1 MSKSIQTDK
10 SFVKLLTLLMV
21 IYGIQRGESHIA
33 GFLLDEEDAQP
44 AAVAASL
51 NRLTSPHGAVLSP
64 IAEDTAACHVEFTV
78 VKQAAGR
85 CIQIGKSVRACVSGT
100 YIHPF
105 HPDCM

>member
-21 IYGIQRGESHIA
+21 IYGIQQCKSHIA
-33 GFLLDEEDAQP
+33 GFLLDEEDAP
-44 AAVAASL
+44 AAVAT
-51 NRLTSPHGAVLSP
+51 NRLTSTHGAVLSP
-64 IAEDTAACHVEFTV
+64 VAEDIAACHVEFTV

-85 CIQIGKSVRACVSGT
+85 CLQIGKFVKACVSGT